1 MIHGAGFFFLLGV
14 FAIAPFIHKPQK
26 YKGLISKFVVDREG
40 NRIGETISF
49 DGDLVIIKQQGTY
62 LAVPLKHI
70 EVSKD
75 NVRVRGIVEWDN
87 ALQMGELW
95 KKKFK

>member
-1 MIHGAGFFFLLGV
+1 MKHGAGFFFLLGV
-14 FAIAPFIHKPQK
+14 FVIAPFLHKPQNCK
-26 YKGLISKFVVDREG
+26 RLISKFVVDKEG

-49 DGDLVIIKQQGTY
+49 DGDLVIIKKQGTY

-70 EVSKD
+70 EISKD